1 MRVLVGLLI
10 AGFLIL
16 VGANPA
22 VGENTIGLALRGAAA
37 LIAMIPPILLLA
49 GGGWFAL
56 RRAQ

>member
-1 MRVLVGLLI
+1 MRVLMGLLI

-16 VGANPA
+16 VGAQPA

-49 GGGWFAL
+49 GGGWLAL
-56 RRAQ
+56 RRTT

>member
-1 MRVLVGLLI
+1 MRVLMGLLI
-10 AGFLIL
+10 AGYLIL

-49 GGGWFAL
+49 GGGYLAA

>member
-1 MRVLVGLLI
+1 MRVLMGLLI
-10 AGFLIL
+10 ALFLIL

-22 VGENTIGLALRGAAA
+22 VGENTVGLALRGAAA

-56 RRAQ
+56 RRVQ

>member
-1 MRVLVGLLI
+1 MRVLMGLLI
-10 AGFLIL
+10 VGFLVL
-16 VGANPA
+16 VGAQPA

-56 RRAQ
+56 RRTT